1 MNLSEIIQIAAN
13 VAVAG
18 SFLFLAWQT
27 YLSRLE
33 RRHDIYERVNTE
45 WIQHMSR
52 ILDDPELEKIW
63 EALEESQIRRFEKAM
78 KESGDSGAA
87 WSVMTITEKK
97 CYRYI
102 RVALEIF
109 EVAYQTRMS
118 GVKIPDQLIGKWDN
132 QIRVF
137 LTCDYFD
144 YVFEDTRERLDDRF
158 VGHIEDLKKEP
169 DYLKHRFAKKGI
181 MPNKTTEDGHSASL
195 GTP

>member
-1 MNLSEIIQIAAN
+1 MNLSEILQITAN
-13 VAVAG
+13 FAVAG
-18 SFLFLAWQT
+18 SFVFLAWET

-63 EALEESQIRRFEKAM
+63 DELEESQSRKFEKAREE
-78 KESGDSGAA
+78 KGGPGAA
-87 WSVMTITEKK
+87 WSVMTIAEKK

-109 EVAYQTRMS
+109 EVAYQTRRV
-118 GVKIPDQLIGKWDN
+118 GVKQSDPLIRKWDN

-137 LTCDYFD
+137 LTSDYFD
-144 YVFEDTRERLDDRF
+144 YVFEDTRARLDDRF

-169 DYLKHRFAKKGI
+169 DYLQHRFGKKRI
-181 MPNKTTEDGHSASL
+181 MPN
-195 GTP
+195 